1 MKNKKHPCDKGAKT
15 HGTTLV
21 FHSLALTRR
30 VRRGSSPA
38 ARERNPPWVS
48 PGASQPRT
56 PVSWSDPFRLL
67 FSVMAFLYR
76 VLPLLCIIISKRPP
90 FVKRFFARCR
100 ESTKRGK
107 RPRGERAPKDR
118 KSVKSGDVW
127 QNKKNRAEPKNTVP
141 RGGFMWFSP
150 VLLQKCR
157 EVFSRRS
164 LTGAVRRLTS
174 VAGIGRRARRRLR
187 PRQRMATW
195 RRKARDFRI
204 LSTNLSTA
212 SGASGSSPVGRKVRP
227 NAMDFLPAPICSE
240 R

>member
-76 VLPLLCIIISKRPP
+76 VLLLLCIIISKRPP

-100 ESTKRGK
+100 ESAKRGK

-127 QNKKNRAEPKNTVP
+127 QNKKNRAEPKNTAP
-141 RGGFMWFSP
+141 RGVFDRGSFA
-150 VLLQKCR
+150 LLFRVAVPDGSCAAGLR
-157 EVFSRRS
+157 VSGWRRGDGRRGIS
-164 LTGAVRRLTS
+164 GSYRRTYRRLP
-174 VAGIGRRARRRLR
+174 ARAARR
-187 PRQRMATW
+187 PW
-195 RRKARDFRI
+195 
-204 LSTNLSTA
+204 
-212 SGASGSSPVGRKVRP
+212 GGR
-227 NAMDFLPAPICSE
+227 
-240 R
+240 